1 MKIIILGAGQV
12 GSSIA
17 AHLSRENNDVTVV
30 DTNIEK
36 LNEMQNQLDIRTVHG
51 YASHPSVLIRAGAS
65 DADMVVALTN
75 SDEVNMVA
83 CQVCYS
89 LFHTPTK
96 IARIREAEYATH
108 PEMFEHEHV
117 PIDFHI
123 SPEQMV
129 TRHIYGMIE
138 YAGAKQVM
146 DFAGG
151 KAQLVTVEVEAGG
164 PLDGQQLREFHHVLP
179 ENVGARVAAIFRGE
193 KSIFPEG
200 ETVLK
205 AGDLVFVLAA
215 KKHIKKI
222 MELWHQGEKPANKII
237 IAGGGN
243 IGFNLAKALE
253 RDHSVKIIEYSKDRS
268 RFIAEELTKALVI
281 RGDCT
286 SEEIL
291 HEENINHADIFCAL
305 TNDDQANL
313 LAALLAKKLG
323 AKKVMTLINKQ
334 SYAQLIEEDTID
346 IAVSPQHITMGG
358 ILAHVRGDYTA
369 RVHSL
374 RQGAA
379 EAIEVE
385 VKGDANSSKVVGK
398 LVQNINLPLGCTIGG
413 IVRNNKV
420 IMAHRNLVIEHLDH
434 LIMFV
439 TDKRNINDLKRLF
452 EVDASFL

>member
-30 DTNIEK
+30 DTNIEH
-36 LNEMQNQLDIRTVHG
+36 LNEMQNKLDIRTIHG
-51 YASHPSVLIRAGAS
+51 FASHPSVLIRAGAN
-65 DADMVVALTN
+65 DADMVIALTN

-96 IARIREAEYATH
+96 IARVRAAEYASH
-108 PEMFEHEHV
+108 PEMFEHKHV

-151 KAQLVTVEVEAGG
+151 VAQLVTTEVQAGG
-164 PLDGQQLREFHHVLP
+164 LLDGQQLREFHNVLP
-179 ENVGARVAAIFRGE
+179 GNVGARVAAIFRDDQ
-193 KSIFPEG
+193 SVFPEG

-205 AGDLVFVLAA
+205 AGDIIFVLAA

-222 MELWHQGEKPANKII
+222 MEMWYKGEKPAHKII

-253 RDHSVKIIEYSKDRS
+253 KDHSVKIIEYNKERS

-291 HEENINHADIFCAL
+291 HEENINHTDIFCAL

-313 LAALLAKKLG
+313 LAGLLAKRLG
-323 AKKVMTLINKQ
+323 AQKVMTLINRQ
-334 SYAQLIEEDTID
+334 SYAQLIDKDTID
-346 IAVSPQHITMGG
+346 VAISPQHITMGG

-385 VKGDANSSKVVGK
+385 VKGDLHSSKVVGRQ
-398 LVQNINLPLGCTIGG
+398 VRNINLPLGTTIGG
-413 IVRNNKV
+413 IVRNNRV
-420 IMAHRNLVIEHLDH
+420 IMAHRDEVIEHLDH

-452 EVDASFL
+452 EVDATFI

>member
-30 DTNIEK
+30 DTDIEK

-51 YASHPSVLIRAGAS
+51 YASHPSVLIRAGAN

-96 IARIREAEYATH
+96 IARIREAEYASH

-151 KAQLVTVEVEAGG
+151 KAQLVTTEVAAGG
-164 PLDGQQLREFHHVLP
+164 PLDGQQLREIHRVLP
-179 ENVGARVAAIFRGE
+179 EGVGARVAAIFRDD

-222 MELWHQGEKPANKII
+222 MELWYKGEKPAHKVI

-243 IGFNLAKALE
+243 IGFNLAKSLE
-253 RDHSVKIIEYSKDRS
+253 KDHSVKIIEYNKERC
-268 RFIAEELTKALVI
+268 RFIAEELSKALVI

-286 SEEIL
+286 SEDIL

-323 AKKVMTLINKQ
+323 AKKVMTLINRQ
-334 SYAQLIEEDTID
+334 SYAQLIDKDTID

-385 VKGDANSSKVVGK
+385 VKGDLHSSKVVGR
-398 LVQNINLPLGCTIGG
+398 LVSNINLPPGTTIGG
-413 IVRNNKV
+413 IVRNNRV
-420 IMAHRNLVIEHLDH
+420 IMAHRDVVIEHLDH